1 MTLDPDIGWIGM
13 PGTAPCTELH
23 GRKAHLLGEAA
34 AAGLSVPAGFV
45 LPASF
50 QGDVSQAMEALQA
63 HCKAV
68 LGDPDQPL
76 LVSVR
81 PSASMAAGGMAPA
94 ILDVGMCEAV
104 LPAMSARIGAR
115 AALDLYRRAIQSF
128 GSGAMGVEGEEFE
141 YALHD
146 ALRLAG
152 EDSETELDEK
162 QLRALAETC
171 QRLIEDESGEAYP
184 HDPHAQLTRAIASM
198 QKAWMGRQQQRPVRI
213 PQRHATVVLQNFQST
228 GYITIKRRRQHETG
242 RYGKASSHCLVQK
255 ARLVAMQPV
264 AQSLIGHAD
273 PTDIRVECHRGV
285 LSTELCS
292 AQGIAPRRYGK
303 PLKSLCA
310 GRYGAQTVPERIRLV
325 C

>member
-94 ILDVGMCEAV
+94 ILNVGMCEAV
-104 LPAMSARIGAR
+104 LPALSERIGTR

-128 GSGAMGVEGEEFE
+128 GSGAMGIEGEEFE
-141 YALHD
+141 YASHD

-152 EDSETELDEK
+152 IGKL
-162 QLRALAETC
+162 
-171 QRLIEDESGEAYP
+171 
-184 HDPHAQLTRAIASM
+184 AQLVFVQLGFAFPPC
-198 QKAWMGRQQQRPVRI
+198 Q
-213 PQRHATVVLQNFQST
+213 PQRIV
-228 GYITIKRRRQHETG
+228 
-242 RYGKASSHCLVQK
+242 
-255 ARLVAMQPV
+255 
-264 AQSLIGHAD
+264 
-273 PTDIRVECHRGV
+273 
-285 LSTELCS
+285 
-292 AQGIAPRRYGK
+292 
-303 PLKSLCA
+303 
-310 GRYGAQTVPERIRLV
+310 
-325 C
+325 